1 MKKIYSLML
10 AVLAGMTIS
19 AQALLKIVKTS
30 EGVYTMTYNDSAN
43 GWAFYDPF
51 SQPIGV
57 YLFINPGDTTP
68 SGTFNDAWSNI
79 TTTLNWDGTNYSGT
93 INLNTHN
100 FNNTGGVLPPGTKVN
115 ELRFLFTEAP
125 AGNGG
130 HQTADKLGTSYGF
143 TPSTISSLAVADVNG
158 KTKSQVAAGK
168 LFTSAKGNLDITV
181 YDFGGKVIKNLKV
194 NANGNPIDLNLSQKG
209 MYLMTISGNAISEA
223 VKFSY

>member
-1 MKKIYSLML
+1 MRKFYFLTL
-10 AVLAGMTIS
+10 ALLASVTVS
-19 AQALLKIVKTS
+19 AQALLNIVKTA

-68 SGTFNDAWSNI
+68 SGTFNDAWGNI

-100 FNNTGGVLPPGTKVN
+100 FNNTGGVLPAGTKVN

-130 HQTADKLGTSYGF
+130 HQTGDKLGTSYGF
-143 TPSTISSLAVADVNG
+143 TSSTIPSLAVADVNG

-168 LFTSAKGNLDITV
+168 LFTSAKGNVELTV
-181 YDFGGKVIKNLKV
+181 YDFGGKVIKTMKT
-194 NANGNPIDLNLSQKG
+194 NANGNPIDLNLNQKG
-209 MYLMTISGNAISEA
+209 LYLVKILSDNGSEV
-223 VKFSY
+223 VKFAY